1 MHIYNGLYLELGGT
15 AWQQGIVLCL
25 SWKIIAH
32 CSSKVGPSKILNT
45 HMSHE
50 AHMARTYPGFCGKK
64 HLGVK

>member
-1 MHIYNGLYLELGGT
+1 MQIYNGLYLEPGGT

-25 SWKIIAH
+25 SWKIIGH
-32 CSSKVGPSKILNT
+32 CSSKVGPSKNLNM

-64 HLGVK
+64 HLGLQ